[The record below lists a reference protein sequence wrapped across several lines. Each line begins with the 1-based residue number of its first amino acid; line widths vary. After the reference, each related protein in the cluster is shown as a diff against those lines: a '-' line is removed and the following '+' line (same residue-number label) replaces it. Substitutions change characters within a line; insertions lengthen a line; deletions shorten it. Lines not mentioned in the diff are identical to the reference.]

1 MPELPEVETT
11 RRGLV
16 PALAGR
22 RVVSARVFHPRMLR
36 RQPDPDGFARRLEG
50 RVVQSLGR
58 TGKFLMFEVGEDLT
72 WVTHL
77 GMSGRLSVRRPGDVR
92 HAHTRVVVDTD
103 RGEEIRMVD
112 PRTFGFTAV
121 YTRAELA
128 RSSIA
133 SLGPDA
139 LTALPGA
146 RALAARAEGRRMA
159 IKTLL
164 LDQRYLAGLGNIY
177 ATEVLFEARVG
188 GGRQAGSLTPDEM
201 AGVRDGIRK
210 VLAAGIEHGGT
221 SLDDMAYLLP
231 DGRAGRH
238 LRYLSVYGREGKPC
252 RACGTPITRSIIG
265 GRSNFECPECQE
277 TPRMENRG

>member
-22 RVVSARVFHPRMLR
+22 RVVAAHVYHDRMLR
-36 RQPDPDGFARRLEG
+36 RQPDPNDFARRLEG

-58 TGKFLMFEVGEDLT
+58 TGKFLMFDVGKGRT

-77 GMSGRLSVRRPGDVR
+77 GMSGRFSVNRPRDVR
-92 HAHTRVVVDTD
+92 GSHTRVVIRTD
-103 RGEEIRMVD
+103 GGDEIRMVD

-121 YTRAELA
+121 FTRAELA
-128 RSSIA
+128 SSTLA
-133 SLGPDA
+133 KLGPDA
-139 LTALPGA
+139 LTELPEAGSLVA
-146 RALAARAEGRRMA
+146 RAKGRRVA

-177 ATEVLFEARVG
+177 ATEVLFQAGVG
-188 GGRQAGSLTPDEM
+188 GSRPAGSVTLHEM
-201 AGVRDGIRK
+201 ASLRTGIRT
-210 VLAAGIEHGGT
+210 VLEAGLEHGGT
-221 SLDDMAYLLP
+221 SLDDLAYLLP

-238 LRYLSVYGREGKPC
+238 LQYLAVYGREGKPC
-252 RACGTPITRSIIG
+252 RNCRTPIVRIVLGSRST
-265 GRSNFECPECQE
+265 FECPACQ
-277 TPRMENRG
+277 T